1 MKKFMALAMLV
12 LAFIACDYA
21 QDALDLRPDVEIT
34 WINPVAWS
42 IYPEDTVANIQEIHF
57 VAENSID
64 SYLKEMY
71 LEYYRP
77 GESTPF
83 YGPTN
88 PIPMY
93 GKIEGIVD
101 PNIVDTFMLLNIPIP
116 LEPAINAL
124 AMNETA
130 EVLMNFVVIDEYQE
144 NVDTTTV
151 WFGLWKTF

>member
-1 MKKFMALAMLV
+1 MALAMLA

-21 QDALDLRPDVEIT
+21 TDAFDLKPDIEIT

-42 IYPEDTVANIQEIHF
+42 IYPEDTVATIQEIHF
-57 VAENSID
+57 VAQNSID

-71 LEYYRP
+71 LEYYAT
-77 GESTPF
+77 GDTVPF
-83 YGPTN
+83 YGPTD
-88 PIPMY
+88 PIAMY

-101 PNIVDTFMLLNIPIP
+101 PELVDTFMLLNIPIP
-116 LEPAINAL
+116 LEPAKNYL

-144 NVDTTTV
+144 NADTTTV
-151 WFGLWKTF
+151 WFGLWMTY